1 VKNFIFNKV
10 ALYLIIGLF
19 TAQITIA
26 QTPKL
31 FLADYNK
38 VAAVKKSAATNK
50 DIQKQIALLQKSA
63 DQILDKKIA
72 SVVEKKF
79 ATPCGNKHE
88 YMSLASY
95 YWPDPSKPDG
105 LPYIRKDGQRNPD
118 NDKISDHKGFDDL
131 IKYVTTLSWAYYFT
145 NDEKYAA
152 KGVSLLRFWCIDTA
166 TYMLPNLN
174 HAQIIMGTDTGRG
187 IGIIDVHLIPNML
200 DGIGILETSKSM
212 SKADA
217 KAIHQWFDQFLVWL
231 QTSVNGKQEFATKN
245 NHKTYYETL
254 VASMALFC
262 DKQDVAKQI
271 FANAKSLM
279 ASQFQPDGKLPLE
292 LERTNAFSYTS
303 FCLRAWAML
312 SNLAEKVN
320 VDLWHYETKDG
331 RSIQKGFEYIMPY
344 ALAEKKWEY
353 QQIGPINLKDLS
365 QALLF
370 TKGKLTIPAYSNN
383 DSKFS
388 EKLNAIDLLVYQ

>member
-1 VKNFIFNKV
+1 MKKNIALKV
-10 ALYLIIGLF
+10 LVCFLIILSFFG
-19 TAQITIA
+19 IINA

-31 FLADYNK
+31 FLADFNK
-38 VAAVKKSAATNK
+38 VAAVKKSAVTNK
-50 DIQKQIALLQKSA
+50 DIQKQIALLQKNA
-63 DQILDKKIA
+63 DQILDKQIV
-72 SVVEKKF
+72 SVVEKQF

-118 NDKISDHKGFDDL
+118 NDKITDHKGFDDL

-187 IGIIDVHLIPNML
+187 IGIIDVHMIPNML
-200 DGIGILETSKSM
+200 DGISILETSASM

-217 KAIHQWFDQFLVWL
+217 KAIHQWFDQFLAWL

-254 VASMALFC
+254 VASIALFC
-262 DKQDVAKQI
+262 GKQDAAKQV
-271 FANAKSLM
+271 FTNAKTLM
-279 ASQFQPDGKLPLE
+279 ASQFEPDGKLPLE

-303 FCLRAWAML
+303 FCLKAWSML
-312 SNLAEKVN
+312 STMAEKVN
-320 VDLWHYETKDG
+320 IDLWHFQTNDG

-353 QQIGPINLKDLS
+353 QQIRPSNLKELS

-370 TKGKLTIPAYSNN
+370 TKGKLVIPEYDNN
-383 DSKFS
+383 ASKFS
-388 EKLNAIDLLVYQ
+388 EKLNPIDFLLYQ

>member
-1 VKNFIFNKV
+1 MKNFIFNKV

>member
-1 VKNFIFNKV
+1 MKNFIFNKV
-10 ALYLIIGLF
+10 ALSLIIGLF

-50 DIQKQIALLQKSA
+50 DIQKQIAVLQKSA